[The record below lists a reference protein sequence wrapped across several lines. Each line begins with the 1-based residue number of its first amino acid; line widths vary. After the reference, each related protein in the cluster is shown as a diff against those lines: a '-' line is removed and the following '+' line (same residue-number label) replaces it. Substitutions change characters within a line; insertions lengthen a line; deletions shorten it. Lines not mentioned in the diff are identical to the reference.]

1 MFREAADEKLNHRRR
16 YAALRCLLAVT
27 ATSLG
32 ASTHAMAT
40 PRQEGVIRE
49 ASDAPGRPT
58 PGHVYKFVFDMNTS
72 DDTALGFNPGLRA
85 LGNLISEYASYG
97 IDAGHR
103 SIVVVLNGVHADM
116 ALTDAS
122 YRRSHANKE
131 NPALRDM
138 QALERLGVVF
148 TVPARDVASLSISAA
163 DIQPGVKIGPRA
175 SIVYLDLESEGYV
188 FSGLKSLIT
197 E

>member
-1 MFREAADEKLNHRRR
+1 MRSSTTG
-16 YAALRCLLAVT
+16 V
-27 ATSLG
+27 ATR
-32 ASTHAMAT
+32 H
-40 PRQEGVIRE
+40 
-49 ASDAPGRPT
+49 
-58 PGHVYKFVFDMNTS
+58 F
-72 DDTALGFNPGLRA
+72 
-85 LGNLISEYASYG
+85 ASYG

>member
-16 YAALRCLLAVT
+16 YTALRCLLAVT

-58 PGHVYKFVFDMNTS
+58 PGHVYKFVFDMNT
-72 DDTALGFNPGLRA
+72 RA